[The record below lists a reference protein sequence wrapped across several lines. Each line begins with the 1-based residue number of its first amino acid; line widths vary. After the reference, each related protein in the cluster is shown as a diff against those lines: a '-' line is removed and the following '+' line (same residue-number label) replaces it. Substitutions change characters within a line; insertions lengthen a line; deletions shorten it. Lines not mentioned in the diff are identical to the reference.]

1 MEKRQFFQWSWNYK
15 GNCLNKDIKK
25 ESFKKDLM
33 NFIETNRMI
42 KSIYF
47 RKQDDSTLE
56 LASTLKCR

>member
-47 RKQDDSTLE
+47 RKQDDS
-56 LASTLKCR
+56 